1 MFALSTA
8 GGLDAQPLANP
19 TPARRRTKSNDALR
33 NMRVT
38 VALPLAKCART
49 VFATFP
55 PMRTSVLWINDYLL
69 PTADAS
75 EQAKV
80 LTALGLPLDGEG
92 TAENGEAWQEIETT
106 SNRGDCLSHVG
117 MAREIAASTGRTLK
131 LPSHALPT
139 LTNAAAC
146 PIKVTNAEHAFCP
159 RYTARVITGVKVG
172 PSPEWLQRRLIAIG
186 QVPRNNIVDA
196 TNFVLFELGQPT
208 HVFDMATLA
217 GAEIRIRRATA
228 GEKFL
233 PLGADAKAITLTS
246 DDFVIADAAQPIA
259 LAGIKGG
266 ALASVT
272 ATTTDIVLEAATFD
286 PARVRASSRRHGISS
301 DSSYRF
307 ERTVHP
313 ADIDLA
319 AARLAALILEI
330 AGGTLV
336 GAVADVGAVIP
347 ASLRVSLRPA
357 RCRALLGTAV
367 SDARMVELLN
377 KLDFQPSLRADG
389 SAIDCLVPPRRVD
402 VTREVDLIEEI
413 CRLAG
418 IESIPVTD
426 TIAVRLPAPS
436 PIERGTRA
444 VKATLASLGFV
455 ETITHSLVSDKAAAV
470 FLPQG
475 ASALRVDDAT
485 AGEPALR
492 TSVLSS
498 LMHVK
503 SHNQSNGTPS
513 LALFEIASAFHWEGK
528 SHRERPTLAM
538 LSDACDGSRDAQSA
552 YRFIRASVERALR
565 VVAGRACAIEFQP
578 LTADCPTWLLAGARV
593 VVDGVSVGVAGVVAA
608 ALQKTHGLDRPVAC
622 AELTLRGLLLNF
634 PPESSATELPAFP
647 ATDRDVSAIVAE
659 SVAWGAIEQSILA
672 STLADLESVQFVGV
686 FRGKQIGEG
695 KKSVTARLRFRRTD
709 GTLRAEDVEPRIAS
723 MLERLKHETNAEIRS
738 V

>member
-8 GGLDAQPLANP
+8 DGLDAQPLANP

-75 EQAKV
+75 EQAKVLTALGLPLDGEGTAENGEAWQEIETTSNRGDCLSHVGMAREIAASTAEQAKV

-233 PLGADAKAITLTS
+233 PLGVDAKAITLTS

-286 PARVRASSRRHGISS
+286 PARVRASSRRHGIL
-301 DSSYRF
+301 
-307 ERTVHP
+307 HACAP
-313 ADIDLA
+313 QADDTGFPV
-319 AARLAALILEI
+319 ILRI
-330 AGGTLV
+330 A
-336 GAVADVGAVIP
+336 
-347 ASLRVSLRPA
+347 SNA
-357 RCRALLGTAV
+357 RCIPRTLTSLPRALLR
-367 SDARMVELLN
+367 S
-377 KLDFQPSLRADG
+377 SLRSRAAR
-389 SAIDCLVPPRRVD
+389 SW
-402 VTREVDLIEEI
+402 
-413 CRLAG
+413 
-418 IESIPVTD
+418 
-426 TIAVRLPAPS
+426 VRWL
-436 PIERGTRA
+436 
-444 VKATLASLGFV
+444 TLA
-455 ETITHSLVSDKAAAV
+455 
-470 FLPQG
+470 P
-475 ASALRVDDAT
+475 
-485 AGEPALR
+485 
-492 TSVLSS
+492 
-498 LMHVK
+498 
-503 SHNQSNGTPS
+503 
-513 LALFEIASAFHWEGK
+513 
-528 SHRERPTLAM
+528 
-538 LSDACDGSRDAQSA
+538 
-552 YRFIRASVERALR
+552 
-565 VVAGRACAIEFQP
+565 
-578 LTADCPTWLLAGARV
+578 
-593 VVDGVSVGVAGVVAA
+593 
-608 ALQKTHGLDRPVAC
+608 
-622 AELTLRGLLLNF
+622 
-634 PPESSATELPAFP
+634 
-647 ATDRDVSAIVAE
+647 
-659 SVAWGAIEQSILA
+659 
-672 STLADLESVQFVGV
+672 
-686 FRGKQIGEG
+686 
-695 KKSVTARLRFRRTD
+695 
-709 GTLRAEDVEPRIAS
+709 
-723 MLERLKHETNAEIRS
+723 
-738 V
+738 

>member
-1 MFALSTA
+1 M
-8 GGLDAQPLANP
+8 
-19 TPARRRTKSNDALR
+19 
-33 NMRVT
+33 
-38 VALPLAKCART
+38 
-49 VFATFP
+49 
-55 PMRTSVLWINDYLL
+55 
-69 PTADAS
+69 
-75 EQAKV
+75 
-80 LTALGLPLDGEG
+80 
-92 TAENGEAWQEIETT
+92 
-106 SNRGDCLSHVG
+106 
-117 MAREIAASTGRTLK
+117 
-131 LPSHALPT
+131 
-139 LTNAAAC
+139 
-146 PIKVTNAEHAFCP
+146 
-159 RYTARVITGVKVG
+159 
-172 PSPEWLQRRLIAIG
+172 
-186 QVPRNNIVDA
+186 
-196 TNFVLFELGQPT
+196 
-208 HVFDMATLA
+208 
-217 GAEIRIRRATA
+217 
-228 GEKFL
+228 
-233 PLGADAKAITLTS
+233 
-246 DDFVIADAAQPIA
+246 
-259 LAGIKGG
+259 
-266 ALASVT
+266 
-272 ATTTDIVLEAATFD
+272 
-286 PARVRASSRRHGISS
+286 
-301 DSSYRF
+301 
-307 ERTVHP
+307 
-313 ADIDLA
+313 
-319 AARLAALILEI
+319 
-330 AGGTLV
+330 

-593 VVDGVSVGVAGVVAA
+593 VVDGVRACAIEFQPLTADCPTWLLAGARVVVDGVSVGVAGVVAA